1 MRLGSDQRALDS
13 LEAAG
18 GGLAGWEAMILWD
31 QIGGAVDS
39 VETGHGADA
48 ITALLAFARD
58 AEPRWRFK

>member
-1 MRLGSDQRALDS
+1 
-13 LEAAG
+13 
-18 GGLAGWEAMILWD
+18 MILWD

-39 VETGHGADA
+39 VETGYRADA